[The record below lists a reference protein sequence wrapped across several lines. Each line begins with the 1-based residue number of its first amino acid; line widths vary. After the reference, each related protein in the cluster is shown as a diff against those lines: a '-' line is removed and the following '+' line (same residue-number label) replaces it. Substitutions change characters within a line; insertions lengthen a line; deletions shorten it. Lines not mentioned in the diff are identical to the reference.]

1 MGEHRGKVQEGITRK
16 GGKEGK
22 LSLNPHEKASRDEP
36 PDIYS
41 EALVSKETWSKD
53 S

>member
-1 MGEHRGKVQEGITRK
+1 MKQKWEQYGEKVQEGIARM

-22 LSLNPHEKASRDEP
+22 LSLNPQEKASRDEP

-41 EALVSKETWSKD
+41 EVLM
-53 S
+53 